1 MVISF
6 YGEGCFKIQSGE
18 TVVLIDPPSPQ
29 SGLTPPRFKFDV
41 LLKTLASNEEIESGF
56 SNDASDGFKIIGPGE
71 YDIKDVIISG
81 YGLANESTDKFIKT
95 IYLLEIEG
103 IKMCFL
109 GHISE
114 TLATDVAEH
123 LEEIDVLFI
132 PAGGKPF
139 IEQKM
144 AVKLIKQT
152 APKIVVPSFFK
163 ISGLKRPSADLKIF
177 LEEGGYLPAQAGK
190 AEVQEKLTIKKKD
203 LAEIKKTKVV
213 SLKV

>member
-6 YGEGCFKIQSGE
+6 YGEGCFKIQNGE
-18 TVVLIDPPSPQ
+18 TVILIDPPSHQ

-41 LLKTLASNEEIESGF
+41 LLKTLVSNEEIEAGF
-56 SNDASDGFKIIGPGE
+56 LNGASDGFKIIGPGE

-95 IYLLEIEG
+95 IYLVEIEG

-114 TLATDVAEH
+114 ALTTDIAEY

-139 IEQKM
+139 IEQKT

-152 APKIVVPSFFK
+152 APKIVIPSFFK
-163 ISGLKRPSADLKIF
+163 ISGLKRPFADLKIF
-177 LEEGGYLPAQAGK
+177 LEEGGYK
-190 AEVQEKLTIKKKD
+190 AEAQEKLTIKKKD
-203 LAEIKKTKVV
+203 LAEIKKVKVIN
-213 SLKV
+213 LKV

>member
-18 TVVLIDPPSPQ
+18 AVVLIDPPSPQ
-29 SGLTPPRFKFDV
+29 SGLTAPRFKFDV
-41 LLKTLASNEEIESGF
+41 LLKTLVSNEEVELGF
-56 SNDASDGFKIIGPGE
+56 LRDADGEGFKIIGPGE
-71 YDIKDVIISG
+71 YDIKNIIISG
-81 YGLANESTDKFIKT
+81 YGLVNESTDKFIKT
-95 IYLLEIEG
+95 VYLVEIEG

-109 GHISE
+109 GHVSE
-114 TLATDVAEH
+114 ALATDIAKY

-139 IEQKM
+139 IEQKA
-144 AVKLIKQT
+144 AVKIIKQI

-177 LEEGGYLPAQAGK
+177 FEEGGYK
-190 AEVQEKLTIKKKD
+190 AEAQEKLTIKKKD
-203 LAEIKKTKVV
+203 LAEIKKTKVIC
-213 SLKV
+213 LKA